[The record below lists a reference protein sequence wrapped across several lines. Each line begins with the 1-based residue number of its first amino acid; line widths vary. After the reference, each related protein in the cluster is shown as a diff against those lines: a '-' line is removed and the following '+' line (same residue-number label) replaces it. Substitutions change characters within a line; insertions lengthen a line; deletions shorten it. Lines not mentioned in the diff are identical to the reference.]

1 MGMGVPCMRSGLSR
15 MGTEARGWWVPATIL
30 GGLVMLG
37 SGGCRMYWPA
47 VIDGTGTVSGL
58 LERRSGCVGAD
69 RTVGELALSRL
80 NESEARQTPDTIRDT
95 VYSICLLHRE
105 KGAFYFVAESGRDLS
120 GTNRTSQRGSPGRF
134 CLYACRA
141 CHWRTESYVTK
152 NTTN

>member
-1 MGMGVPCMRSGLSR
+1 M
-15 MGTEARGWWVPATIL
+15 PATIL

-69 RTVGELALSRL
+69 RTVGEPALSRL

-95 VYSICLLHRE
+95 VYSMSSPQRE
-105 KGAFYFVAESGRDLS
+105 RGILFCRGEW
-120 GTNRTSQRGSPGRF
+120 QRS
-134 CLYACRA
+134 L
-141 CHWRTESYVTK
+141 WDK
-152 NTTN
+152 